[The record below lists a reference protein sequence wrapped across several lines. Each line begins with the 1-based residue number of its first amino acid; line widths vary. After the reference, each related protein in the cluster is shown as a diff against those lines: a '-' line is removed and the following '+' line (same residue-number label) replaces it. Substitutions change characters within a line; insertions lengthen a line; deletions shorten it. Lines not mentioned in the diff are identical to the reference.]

1 MREGQD
7 VVFRGVKDGLYLTLN
22 ANQEFSV
29 LKEKL
34 KEHLKQAEHFF
45 HGSDVTLDTGD
56 AQLSL
61 EEVLEVQH
69 ILAYPYGLRLKRI
82 VHGSQVADRSQGEVN
97 KEPPALSAGPI
108 RKETGLRRPATQSNT
123 DATLLHRGTLRSG
136 QRIVYDGNV
145 VILGDVNP
153 GAEIRASG
161 DIAVLGSLRG
171 LAHAGADGDTGVSV
185 VAFRLAPTQ
194 LRIADVIGRP
204 PEDSFSDARE
214 PEIARLRDGI
224 IVVEPMEGTRWEG
237 EH

>member
-34 KEHLKQAEHFF
+34 KEHLNQAEHFF

-145 VILGDVNP
+145 VILGDVNQ

-161 DIAVLGSLRG
+161 DIAVLGSLRDWP
-171 LAHAGADGDTGVSV
+171 AGRRDTGVSV
-185 VAFRLAPTQ
+185 VAFVRASSC
-194 LRIADVIGRP
+194 IADVQ
-204 PEDSFSDARE
+204 DARPRMCQM
-214 PEIARLRDGI
+214 PENPRKPDLGWIR
-224 IVVEPMEGTRWEG
+224 
-237 EH
+237 

>member
-1 MREGQD
+1 MREEQD
-7 VVFRGVKDGLYLTLN
+7 VIFKGVKDGLYLTFN
-22 ANQEFSV
+22 DSQEFSV

-34 KEHLKQAEHFF
+34 KEHLKKAEYFF
-45 HGSDVTLDTGD
+45 HGSEVTLDTGT

-82 VHGSQVADRSQGEVN
+82 VHESPVTVQSQGDARR
-97 KEPPALSAGPI
+97 EPPVVTTPA
-108 RKETGLRRPATQSNT
+108 RKEAGTRRPGTSGGLPG
-123 DATLLHRGTLRSG
+123 TLLHKGTLRSG
-136 QRIVYDGNV
+136 QRIAYEGNV
-145 VILGDVNP
+145 VVMGDVNP
-153 GAEIRASG
+153 GAEIRATG

-204 PEDSFSDARE
+204 PEDGSSLARE
-214 PEIARLRDGI
+214 PEVARLKDGI
-224 IVVEPMEGTRWEG
+224 IVVEPLEGTRWEG